1 MFGYSRQEV
10 CMSDS
15 FFSYSKILL
24 LKRIRADFA
33 VEVLLVS
40 RLGEL
45 GINPFKTYLNTLVD
59 IVGSDVSES
68 RTLFD
73 ETLEWVEKEALPNYI
88 QGITGVFN
96 RQYSFEPEHRVEG
109 LDLIAFERIVIDV
122 VRWLTEAPSINL
134 SKRSIKVSGIEEV
147 HAALKY
153 QLPEINIDTLYLTH
167 FVAEAGERKI
177 LQSRSLAEDVFA
189 RFQQNEI
196 PYYHGEGI
204 GVYTVAYSAQE
215 SDLHPQLTIKDVSD
229 LVIEIAPD
237 FLV

>member
-1 MFGYSRQEV
+1 
-10 CMSDS
+10 MSDR
-15 FFSYSKILL
+15 FFSYRKILL

-59 IVGSDVSES
+59 LVGNEFSGS

-73 ETLEWVEKEALPNYI
+73 ETLEWVEKKALPNYI
-88 QGITGVFN
+88 QGINQIFN
-96 RQYSFEPEHRVEG
+96 RQYSFEPEHRVSG
-109 LDLIAFERIVIDV
+109 LDLIEFERIVIDI

-153 QLPEINIDTLYLTH
+153 QLPEFNIDNLYLTR
-167 FVAEAGERKI
+167 FVAQAGERKI
-177 LQSRSLAEDVFA
+177 LQSRNLAEDIFTH
-189 RFQQNEI
+189 FKQNEI

-204 GVYTVAYSAQE
+204 GVYSIANSSQE
-215 SDLHPQLTIKDVSD
+215 SDLHPQLTIEDVSD
-229 LVIEIAPD
+229 LVIKIAPD
-237 FLV
+237 FLA